1 MTVEV
6 VEQPT
11 GSFSVGAGFSNLE
24 NFVFTANISK
34 NNFLGLGYIMS
45 LAANVSGTRQQGNL
59 QIYDPY
65 FLDSRWTLRVN
76 GYSLSQ
82 QFIEDEYQR
91 GGSIAVGRYLD
102 KRDDIRVEFDYTF
115 EDTGLNS
122 IDAYKSKLLGGQ
134 LYRNGLTSTGGLSF
148 VVDKRNNRINATR
161 GIYTVLSANLSGG
174 FRVNE
179 DQVMSVFGGDF
190 NFIET
195 KLNVRAYQPLVES
208 ERFIFRYNGTLG
220 MIHSTDGTIVPYIHR
235 YRAGGINSIRGYDWF
250 TLGPDMRALG
260 YRSSQQSLFVGSDD
274 PTAADERLVVGGTQ
288 TWINN
293 IEIESPIV
301 KAAGLRAVVFVD
313 AGNAFGDSWGNG
325 SINFED
331 LRLAY
336 GFGIRWLSPMGP
348 LRFEWGFPVNPYP
361 EERRMVFDF
370 SMGSLF

>member
-122 IDAYKSKLLGGQ
+122 IDVYKSKLLGGQ
-134 LYRNGLTSTGGLSF
+134 
-148 VVDKRNNRINATR
+148 
-161 GIYTVLSANLSGG
+161 
-174 FRVNE
+174 
-179 DQVMSVFGGDF
+179 
-190 NFIET
+190 FI
-195 KLNVRAYQPLVES
+195 A
-208 ERFIFRYNGTLG
+208 
-220 MIHSTDGTIVPYIHR
+220 M
-235 YRAGGINSIRGYDWF
+235 A
-250 TLGPDMRALG
+250 
-260 YRSSQQSLFVGSDD
+260 
-274 PTAADERLVVGGTQ
+274 
-288 TWINN
+288 
-293 IEIESPIV
+293 
-301 KAAGLRAVVFVD
+301 
-313 AGNAFGDSWGNG
+313 
-325 SINFED
+325 
-331 LRLAY
+331 
-336 GFGIRWLSPMGP
+336 
-348 LRFEWGFPVNPYP
+348 
-361 EERRMVFDF
+361 
-370 SMGSLF
+370 